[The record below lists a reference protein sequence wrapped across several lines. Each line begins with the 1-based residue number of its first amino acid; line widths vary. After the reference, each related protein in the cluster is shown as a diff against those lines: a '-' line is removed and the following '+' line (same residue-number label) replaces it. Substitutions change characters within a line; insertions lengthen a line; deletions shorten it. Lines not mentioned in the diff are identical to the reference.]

1 MLYDETRGG
10 HAMKTLIKLPFK
22 IILLPVIFVI
32 GLITLLARIVVNT
45 SMFIISPVIVLC
57 ALFSIYCAVQFGF
70 LGFLLAISVS
80 AIGVLVLFVAF
91 LAIEFVEGVN
101 LRLIG
106 FIRS

>member
-1 MLYDETRGG
+1 
-10 HAMKTLIKLPFK
+10 MKEMKNTVR
-22 IILLPVIFVI
+22 VIFA
-32 GLITLLARIVVNT
+32 LRIVVNT
-45 SMFIISPVIVLC
+45 SMYIISPVIVLC